1 MKARTFLVTLIW
13 FVALVAIG
21 YHASEM
27 YAYIWQPDAGPLTDT
42 PSAVQ
47 QAAMAAYRTG
57 MMVFIYAAGRG
68 ITDSIKVITDSNE

>member
-1 MKARTFLVTLIW
+1 MNTRSFLVTLIW

-21 YHASEM
+21 YHAAEM

-57 MMVFIYAAGRG
+57 MMVLFYAVGRG
-68 ITDSIKVITDSNE
+68 ITDSIKIITDANE

>member
-1 MKARTFLVTLIW
+1 MRKPLVFLVWIAALIG
-13 FVALVAIG
+13 VI

-27 YAYIWQPDAGPLTDT
+27 HMYVWNAGDGVLNES

-57 MMVFIYAAGRG
+57 MMVLFYALGRG
-68 ITDSIKVITDSNE
+68 LTDTVKVTVDPDA

>member
-1 MKARTFLVTLIW
+1 MRKTLVVIVWIAALIG
-13 FVALVAIG
+13 VI

-27 YAYIWQPDAGPLTDT
+27 HMYVWNAGDGVLTES

-57 MMVFIYAAGRG
+57 MMVLFYAFGRG
-68 ITDSIKVITDSNE
+68 LTDTIKVTVPSDE

>member
-1 MKARTFLVTLIW
+1 MNSRSFLVTLIW

-21 YHASEM
+21 YHAAEM
-27 YAYIWQPDAGPLTDT
+27 HQYVWNVGGGPLTES

-57 MMVFIYAAGRG
+57 MMVLFYALGRG
-68 ITDSIKVITDSNE
+68 LTDTIKVTIPSDE